1 MNRRA
6 IAGMVLLA
14 AVATTGCNSN
24 TTNDSGG
31 SARQAEPTEL
41 VAMSRPPVPDLPV
54 PIGFDLDQGRS
65 RNLAAAGVR
74 WVDHVYKGSGDKF
87 AVARFYRRQMPIN
100 RWVLVTE
107 MFSKGD
113 LKLDFEKQ
121 NERCHIT
128 LSDGDVFHA
137 TIIRTELWT
146 AGRVPQPQSPPQA
159 PSPKESNP

>member
-1 MNRRA
+1 MNGRA
-6 IAGMVLLA
+6 IASMVLVA
-14 AVATTGCNSN
+14 AAATIGCSSTSN
-24 TTNDSGG
+24 ETSG

-41 VAMSRPPVPDLPV
+41 VAMSRPPVPDLPI
-54 PIGFDLDQGRS
+54 PIGFDLDQNRS

-74 WVDHVYKGSGDKF
+74 WVDHAYKGPADKF

-128 LSDGDVFHA
+128 VSDGDMLHA
-137 TIIRTELWT
+137 TIIRVELWT
-146 AGRVPQPQSPPQA
+146 AGRVPQPPSPPA
-159 PSPKESNP
+159 SPSPKETNP